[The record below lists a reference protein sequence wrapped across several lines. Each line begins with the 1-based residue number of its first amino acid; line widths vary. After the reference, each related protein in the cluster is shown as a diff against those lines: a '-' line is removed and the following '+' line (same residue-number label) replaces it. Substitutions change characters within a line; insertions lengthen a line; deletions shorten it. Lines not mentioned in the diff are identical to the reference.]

1 MNFEVGQD
9 EHLNKLQ
16 VCSSHSEKNF
26 DGQPGSYSSF
36 GVKKLQLTTH
46 KNLR

>member
-1 MNFEVGQD
+1 MNLEVDQD

-16 VCSSHSEKNF
+16 VCSSRSEKNL

>member
-1 MNFEVGQD
+1 MDLEVDQD

-16 VCSSHSEKNF
+16 VCSSRSEKNF

-36 GVKKLQLTTH
+36 GVKKLQLTTQ
-46 KNLR
+46 KNLH